1 MSSKSKE
8 NISAFVDGQQDNP
21 QVIDKMKQDP
31 KLAECFGRYHM
42 IGDAMR
48 NELPTQLNFDLA
60 DSVMQAIEKEPVV
73 LAPNARQT
81 ANQQNDSNKQDK
93 QSSSKVVQLFKPAL
107 QYGIAASFAAAMVI
121 GFQIEQTNTSVEVPQ
136 PVLQTFPIGGSL
148 DPVSMQQVQSVQ
160 ASSSYDAMQQRQR
173 INAYIMDHAQQL
185 KTRQH
190 EPTAAQTNSQ
200 LEQQQQVKGD
210 SSETT
215 Q

>member
-48 NELPTQLNFDLA
+48 NELPSQLNLGIA
-60 DSVMQAIEKEPVV
+60 DSVMQAIDKEPVV

-81 ANQQNDSNKQDK
+81 ANQAEQAAKSK
-93 QSSSKVVQLFKPAL
+93 STTSSKVVQLFKPAL
-107 QYGIAASFAAAMVI
+107 QYGLAASFAAALVV
-121 GFQIEQTNTSVEVPQ
+121 GFQIEQNNTSVEVPQ

-160 ASSSYDAMQQRQR
+160 SVSSYDAMQQRQR

-190 EPTAAQTNSQ
+190 EPMAAKPTKTQ
-200 LEQQQQVKGD
+200 LEQHKGD